1 MEHPSYI
8 ATIRQMVGD
17 TMLILN
23 AANVI
28 IVNEKNEILLQQR
41 SENSLWGL
49 PGGLMEIEDSIEN
62 CAIREAKE
70 ELGIDVELTGFV
82 GVFTNPMMR
91 WRVNDK
97 AKVICFS
104 FTAKIV
110 SGTVEVSDDESIG
123 FGYFSKDN
131 LPPIHAVDNM
141 EAILAYYAGKRNIIE
156 GRLYE

>member
-1 MEHPSYI
+1 MEHKSYI
-8 ATIRQMVGD
+8 AELRQMVGD
-17 TMLILN
+17 SMVILN

-28 IVNEKNEILLQQR
+28 IVNDKNEILLQQR
-41 SENSLWGL
+41 SDTLLWGL

-91 WRVNDK
+91 WRVSDK

-110 SGTVEVSDDESIG
+110 SGSVKVSDDESVG
-123 FGYFSKDN
+123 FGYFSQDN
-131 LPPIHAVDNM
+131 LPQIHAVDNM
-141 EAILAYYAGKRNIIE
+141 EAIQSYFAGKRNVIE

>member
-1 MEHPSYI
+1 MEHKSYI
-8 ATIRQMVGD
+8 AELRQMVGD
-17 TMLILN
+17 SMVILN

-28 IVNEKNEILLQQR
+28 IVNDKNEILLQQR
-41 SENSLWGL
+41 SDTLLWGL

-91 WRVNDK
+91 WRVSDK

-110 SGTVEVSDDESIG
+110 SGSVKVSDDESVG
-123 FGYFSKDN
+123 FGYFSQDN
-131 LPPIHAVDNM
+131 LPQIHAVDNM
-141 EAILAYYAGKRNIIE
+141 EAIQAYFAGKRNVIE

>member
-1 MEHPSYI
+1 MEHKSYI
-8 ATIRQMVGD
+8 AELRQMVGD
-17 TMLILN
+17 SMVILN
-23 AANVI
+23 ASNVI
-28 IVNEKNEILLQQR
+28 IVNDKNEILLQQR
-41 SENSLWGL
+41 SDTLPWGL

-91 WRVNDK
+91 WRVSDK

-110 SGTVEVSDDESIG
+110 SGSVKVSDDESVG
-123 FGYFSKDN
+123 FGYFSQDN
-131 LPPIHAVDNM
+131 LPQIHAVDNM
-141 EAILAYYAGKRNIIE
+141 EAIQAYFAGKRNVIE

>member
-1 MEHPSYI
+1 MEHKSYI
-8 ATIRQMVGD
+8 AELRQMVGD
-17 TMLILN
+17 SMVILN

-28 IVNEKNEILLQQR
+28 IVNDNNEVLLQQR
-41 SENSLWGL
+41 SDTFLWGL

-91 WRVNDK
+91 WRVSDK

-110 SGTVEVSDDESIG
+110 SGSVKVSDDESVG
-123 FGYFSKDN
+123 FGYFSQDN

-141 EAILAYYAGKRNIIE
+141 EAILAYFAGKRNVIE

>member
-1 MEHPSYI
+1 MEHTSYI
-8 ATIRQMVGD
+8 AELRQMVGD
-17 TMLILN
+17 SMLILV

-28 IVNEKNEILLQQR
+28 IVNDLNEVLLQQR
-41 SENSLWGL
+41 SDSFLWGL
-49 PGGLMEIEDSIEN
+49 PGGLMEIEDSIEE

-70 ELGIDVELTGFV
+70 ELGIDIELTGFV

-110 SGTVEVSDDESIG
+110 SGDLKISDDESVG

-131 LPPIHAVDNM
+131 LPQIHAVDNS
-141 EAILAYYAGKRNIIE
+141 EAIQAYFTGKRNVIE
-156 GRLYE
+156 GRSFK